1 MTNYLTIFNLLI
13 LIAFSYWL
21 SFDINK
27 YAGIFFTVIGAISSL
42 YFFIF
47 RQHKM
52 MLMKSIKSIN
62 DLIIK
67 NNEKFIDSML
77 HDLSE
82 PKGKVE
88 LEKDRKK
95 VSLYLTFIKVEID
108 NFPCG
113 GPITSVFKDSQTV
126 KDIKKSLN
134 KYYSDYHEA
143 ITFDT
148 VIENPSM
155 NIESQKKDLLI
166 DGAIHSSKNISSE
179 LEKQLKIHF

>member
-1 MTNYLTIFNLLI
+1 MTNILAILNLLI
-13 LIAFSYWL
+13 LIALSYWMAI
-21 SFDINK
+21 DISK
-27 YAGIFFTVIGAISSL
+27 YIGIIVTILGAISSL

-77 HDLSE
+77 HDLDE

-88 LEKDRKK
+88 LEKNRKK

-113 GPITSVFKDSQTV
+113 GPITSVFKTSSFV
-126 KDIKKSLN
+126 KNIKKNLN
-134 KYYSDYHEA
+134 KYYSEYHES

-155 NIESQKKDLLI
+155 IIDPKRKDLLI
-166 DGAIHSSKNISSE
+166 DDAIHSSKRISSE

>member
-1 MTNYLTIFNLLI
+1 MTNFITVLNLLI
-13 LIAFSYWL
+13 LLALSYWL
-21 SFDINK
+21 SFDFNK
-27 YAGIFFTVIGAISSL
+27 YFGILVTIMGATSSL
-42 YFFIF
+42 YFFIV

-82 PKGKVE
+82 TKGKIE

-108 NFPCG
+108 NFPYG
-113 GPITSVFKDSQTV
+113 GPITSVFKSSKSV
-126 KDIKKSLN
+126 KNIKKSLN

-143 ITFDT
+143 ITLDT

-155 NIESQKKDLLI
+155 ILDTKKKDLLI
-166 DGAIHSSKNISSE
+166 DGAIHSSKKISSE